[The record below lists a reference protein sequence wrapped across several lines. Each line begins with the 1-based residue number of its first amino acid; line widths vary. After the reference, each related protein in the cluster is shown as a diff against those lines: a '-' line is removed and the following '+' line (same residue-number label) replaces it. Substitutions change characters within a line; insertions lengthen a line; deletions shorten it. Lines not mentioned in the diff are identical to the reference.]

1 MEKCIKTF
9 RAWPYRQS
17 PSASEQSSDCCLYHM
32 ASGDGAAGDLPA
44 EAADPD
50 AEELELFGS
59 EEEEEKGVKELF
71 GDDDEGEE
79 LELFGSEEE
88 PEAAE
93 QAPSAPSAP
102 AAQAQPPSVIS
113 ELDEKDIFGDFS
125 DDEPEKE
132 LSIDVT
138 ERMMPAADKDLI
150 SIRLPN
156 MLSFDDAQYLGMESI
171 TDTLME
177 GYKEYKNT
185 RGQNVVSLQNPE
197 NCVRWRLEQDEYGN
211 NVLDSTGRPVHESNC
226 RLVQWED
233 ETWTLFVGDEPFHIT
248 EVAERNPIFE
258 VNSQDVYVCHGAI
271 SNKLIATPRSME
283 SASHDM
289 LKKSQY
295 RKHEPVRRSLLMTE
309 TETAE
314 ARQVLDMERENRKL
328 RESRQK
334 RALGDTALPAMT
346 AGFLEDDQSVHGPS
360 IADLKRQ
367 YREEAGRPAKRPKQ
381 DESPSPTR

>member
-1 MEKCIKTF
+1 M
-9 RAWPYRQS
+9 
-17 PSASEQSSDCCLYHM
+17 
-32 ASGDGAAGDLPA
+32 
-44 EAADPD
+44 
-50 AEELELFGS
+50 
-59 EEEEEKGVKELF
+59 
-71 GDDDEGEE
+71 
-79 LELFGSEEE
+79 
-88 PEAAE
+88 
-93 QAPSAPSAP
+93 
-102 AAQAQPPSVIS
+102 
-113 ELDEKDIFGDFS
+113 
-125 DDEPEKE
+125 
-132 LSIDVT
+132 T

-271 SNKLIATPRSME
+271 SNKFIATPRSME